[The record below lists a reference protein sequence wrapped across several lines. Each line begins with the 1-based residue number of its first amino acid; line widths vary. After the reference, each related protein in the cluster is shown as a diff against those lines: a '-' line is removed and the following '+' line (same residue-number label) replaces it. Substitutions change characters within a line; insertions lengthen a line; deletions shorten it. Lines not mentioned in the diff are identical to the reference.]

1 MHIESSPTF
10 FGRREDPFV
19 SGRPTMGFSSAAR
32 TFSAGRP
39 STIKSRGVPSMNM
52 RPAMPGGKQVISKVP
67 RMKRESPA
75 MHVEKAKAGI
85 KVQQESDQSVLD
97 RMKRDANFHIEYFY
111 PGVDS
116 APRMDVPMKSL
127 SMVPT
132 VPVDPLDPTGPKENV
147 FHGISRKIDA
157 REATASTARNVENAD
172 ARMEQD
178 WKMNGEA
185 ASQRVE
191 NAKLQNSASKD
202 ARAAL
207 HKLEQAREVDRKERR
222 DIARYAS
229 AAVRDARAPPY
240 VPPKTL
246 KEYNE
251 PMHQRHRAVLAADEV
266 VRRGGTHEE
275 ARLASENARK
285 ELGLPSQRNVPK
297 PGQAQAQAPL
307 SHAARNFQQRQTFLT
322 QLHQTDAE
330 GFWDP
335 SGMSATQRTK
345 QLGKAVKHLGEEV
358 RTMGGTTSAII
369 NAYRANHPNE
379 VKQTGILSNQHQFRA
394 FSEAIQN
401 PAMLQTKRPPRTPR
415 PHDDGA
421 GPSTGHPWERDD
433 EAGPS
438 SGYPGLTPRRTPP
451 GLTPRKGQSV
461 DF

>member
-157 REATASTARNVENAD
+157 REATASTARNVANAD
-172 ARMEQD
+172 TLMVQD

-222 DIARYAS
+222 DIARSAS

-307 SHAARNFQQRQTFLT
+307 SHAARNFQQHQTFLT

-345 QLGKAVKHLGEEV
+345 QLGKAVQHLGEEV
-358 RTMGGTTSAII
+358 RSRGGTTSSII
-369 NAYRANHPNE
+369 NAYRTHHQDE

-394 FSEAIQN
+394 FSEALQN

-421 GPSTGHPWERDD
+421 GPSTGHPWD
-433 EAGPS
+433 PVNIPQS
-438 SGYPGLTPRRTPP
+438 PPGVTRRTPP

>member
-157 REATASTARNVENAD
+157 REATASTARNVANAD
-172 ARMEQD
+172 TLMVQD

-275 ARLASENARK
+275 ARLAADTARK

-358 RTMGGTTSAII
+358 RNMGGTTSAII

-401 PAMLQTKRPPRTPR
+401 PAMLQTKRPARTPR

-421 GPSTGHPWERDD
+421 GPSSGHPWD
-433 EAGPS
+433 PVNIPQPP
-438 SGYPGLTPRRTPP
+438 PGVTRRTPP